1 MCYRMTVLRVR
12 LCANNTGLSGK
23 KEGSEGVFDT
33 MREQS
38 EQRKL
43 LNRV

>member
-1 MCYRMTVLRVR
+1 MTVLRVR

-23 KEGSEGVFDT
+23 KEGSEGVFDR

-38 EQRKL
+38 GQRTL
-43 LNRV
+43 PNRV